1 VTRFGALLQ
10 TDLRL
15 ELRFAVLPAIGGLAL
30 AWAALLLML
39 PRDASRVAA
48 PLLLFV
54 DTATIG
60 TFFLGALVVLERVE
74 GARQA
79 LSISPLRFREYA
91 AAKVGT
97 LAAASVVGAI
107 PIVIAAA
114 GTPTGLVLAMAG
126 VGLTASFILLIALAI
141 AVTRRSLIG
150 FLMAVPFIAVP
161 FIALPLAHAVGLV
174 EHPWLYV
181 VPTVGAYDLIA
192 AGFDQREV
200 SVVWS
205 VIYPLAACALAGG
218 AAGWEWQ
225 RGLLGSEGAERNRIA
240 ASSSASSNGAP
251 VRRPVLWAF
260 WRTDVLS
267 MRRDS
272 LLPVLA
278 AAPLLLALALRFGY
292 PLAEGWLATAHG
304 LDLVP
309 FRPVLLAAA
318 VVLHVPLIFGMM
330 AALLVLEESD
340 DRTLLAVRVSPI
352 TLERYLA
359 YRLGVAAIATGVALA
374 VAVPLSGLV
383 APDQLAGVAPALI
396 PAVALAPLMTLTVT
410 AFAANKVEA
419 ITVVK
424 LLGLPFYL
432 PLATW
437 FMSPPLQ
444 LIFAPFPSYWILRSL
459 WTSVP
464 LITIG
469 GATAALASALVVGIA
484 MWRRTVRRLGG

>member
-1 VTRFGALLQ
+1 VTRFGAVLQ

-30 AWAALLLML
+30 AWAALLMVL
-39 PRDASRVAA
+39 PREASRVAA

-79 LSISPLRFREYA
+79 LAISPLRFREYA

-97 LAAASVVGAI
+97 LVAASVVGTI
-107 PIVIAAA
+107 PIVIVAAS
-114 GTPTGLVLAMAG
+114 TPAEALLSLAG
-126 VGLTASFILLIALAI
+126 VGLTASFILLVALSI
-141 AVTRRSLIG
+141 AVTQRSLIG
-150 FLMAVPFIAVP
+150 FLLTVPFIAIP
-161 FIALPLAHAVGLV
+161 FIAPPLAHAVGLAV
-174 EHPWLYV
+174 HPLLYV

-192 AGFDQREV
+192 TGFDSRQV

-205 VIYPLAACALAGG
+205 VFYPLAACALAG
-218 AAGWEWQ
+218 ALASWQ
-225 RGLLGSEGAERNRIA
+225 WRRGLLASEGAARLRLA
-240 ASSSASSNGAP
+240 VSSSAPTNRAP

-260 WRTDVLS
+260 WRTDLLS
-267 MRRDS
+267 IRRDS
-272 LLPVLA
+272 LLPILA
-278 AAPLLLALALRFGY
+278 SAPLLLALALRFGY
-292 PLAEGWLATAHG
+292 PLAERWLATAHG

-340 DRTLLAVRVSPI
+340 DRTLLALRVSPV

-359 YRLGVAAIATGVALA
+359 YRVGVAAVATAVGLA

-396 PAVALAPLMTLTVT
+396 PAVALAPLMALTVT

-432 PLATW
+432 PLAAW

-444 LIFAPFPSYWILRSL
+444 LIFTPFPSYWILRSL

-469 GATAALASALVVGIA
+469 GATAALALALVAGSG
-484 MWRRTVRRLGG
+484 MWRRTVRRLGA

>member
-1 VTRFGALLQ
+1 VTRFGAVLQ

-30 AWAALLLML
+30 AWAALLLVL
-39 PRDASRVAA
+39 PREVSRVAA

-79 LSISPLRFREYA
+79 LAISPLRFREYA
-91 AAKVGT
+91 TAKVGT
-97 LAAASVVGAI
+97 LAAASMVGAI
-107 PIVIAAA
+107 PIVVAAA
-114 GTPTGLVLAMAG
+114 GSPAALPLALTG
-126 VGLTASFILLIALAI
+126 VGLTASFLLLIALAI
-141 AVTRRSLIG
+141 AVTQRSLIG
-150 FLMAVPFIAVP
+150 FLLTVPFIAIP
-161 FIALPLAHAVGLV
+161 FIALPLANAVGLV
-174 EHPWLYV
+174 EHPLLYA

-192 AGFDQREV
+192 AGFDRRDI

-205 VIYPLAACALAGG
+205 VIYPLVACALAAL
-218 AAGWEWQ
+218 AASWQWQ
-225 RGLLGSEGAERNRIA
+225 RGLPGSNGAERFRTTTSSRAWSKGA
-240 ASSSASSNGAP
+240 A

-292 PLAEGWLATAHG
+292 PPAEGWLASAHG

-318 VVLHVPLIFGMM
+318 VVLHVPLMFGMM

-359 YRLGVAAIATGVALA
+359 YRLGVAAIATAVGLA

-383 APDQLAGVAPALI
+383 APEQLAGTVPALI
-396 PAVALAPLMTLTVT
+396 AAVALAPLMTLTVT

-432 PLATW
+432 PLAAW
-437 FMSPPLQ
+437 FITPPLQ
-444 LIFAPFPSYWILRSL
+444 LVVAPFPSYWILRSL
-459 WTSVP
+459 WTATP
-464 LITIG
+464 LTTIG
-469 GATAALASALVVGIA
+469 GATAALALALVLGIA